1 MRDEDHPRNASRSLQ
16 KQNHTKMN
24 TLINKSKVKKYI
36 LEFAE
41 ANRAHKFSRVSQ
53 EAMDKVEAAVRSACK
68 GIVTSA
74 PSKGKTL

>member
-1 MRDEDHPRNASRSLQ
+1 MGCFNL
-16 KQNHTKMN
+16 KQNTNTMN

-68 GIVTSA
+68 AIVTSA